1 MVEAMEGF
9 AERVAEQRRA
19 AQWAAHAG
27 IAFAHEKRSVDAQYA
42 FASVQGHM
50 KTELINALRNLGQQ
64 LRP

>member
-9 AERVAEQRRA
+9 AARVAEQQRA

-27 IAFAHEKRSVDAQYA
+27 IAFAHEKRSLDAQYA
-42 FASVQGHM
+42 FSAVQGHV
-50 KTELINALRNLGQQ
+50 KTELINALRHLGQQ